1 MLLTIQFR
9 KVVLS
14 YFDGIQLKNLFKFL
28 ISYNFSLFNNL
39 LTQFSF
45 IKQDLKSLFQD
56 RDKVQNGKISY
67 EQLEDI
73 FRIYQVMVEFK
84 LWLLLIQLLL
94 LNNIMKFYL

>member
-28 ISYNFSLFNNL
+28 IFKNFSLFNNL